1 MMAISEPS
9 ALKGNSGDNFVG
21 NKAGCEPAL
30 LLLRTTS
37 MIVNLTSFSHKTPCV
52 NTKSTILR

>member
-9 ALKGNSGDNFVG
+9 ALKDNSGDNFVG

-37 MIVNLTSFSHKTPCV
+37 MIVNLTSSSHKTPCV

>member
-1 MMAISEPS
+1 MTAMSAPL
-9 ALKGNSGDNFVG
+9 ALKDNSSDSFVD
-21 NKAGCEPAL
+21 NKADCEPAL
-30 LLLRTTS
+30 LLLRTAG

>member
-1 MMAISEPS
+1 MTAMSAPL
-9 ALKGNSGDNFVG
+9 ALKDNSGDNFVG

>member
-1 MMAISEPS
+1 MMAISGPL
-9 ALKGNSGDNFVG
+9 ALKDNSSDSFVD
-21 NKAGCEPAL
+21 NKAGCKPASL
-30 LLLRTTS
+30 FFRTAG